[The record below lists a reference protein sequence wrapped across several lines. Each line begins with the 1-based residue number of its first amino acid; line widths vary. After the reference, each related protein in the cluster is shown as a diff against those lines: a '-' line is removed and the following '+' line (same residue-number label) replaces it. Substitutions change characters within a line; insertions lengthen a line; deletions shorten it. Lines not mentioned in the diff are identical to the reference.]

1 MSELNEIRRVFEGL
15 HTLYEIHLPKVHPK
29 LIHDLLMRIRN
40 NPRKD
45 PFYLIEVFTKPEVNS
60 EEMRTYIITK
70 TGMNPTIHDSGTHY
84 AFNNKLTL
92 EFLKELSDLKD
103 VIAVYG
109 DFMATLAPICGVTL
123 GEGGAAHDSGEN
135 LVLFVILAYVHKIYK
150 TNYY

>member
-15 HTLYEIHLPKVHPK
+15 HTLYEIHLPQVHPK

-92 EFLKELSDLKD
+92 EFLKELSDSKD

-109 DFMATLAPICGVTL
+109 DFMGAVTGV
-123 GEGGAAHDSGEN
+123 GASHEHTEHEHQWIKED
-135 LVLFVILAYVHKIYK
+135 
-150 TNYY
+150 

>member
-1 MSELNEIRRVFEGL
+1 MSELSEIRRVFEGL

-29 LIHDLLMRIRN
+29 LIHDLMMRRRN
-40 NPRKD
+40 NPGKD
-45 PFYLIEVFTKPEVNS
+45 PFYLIEVFTKPEINS
-60 EEMRTYIITK
+60 EEMRTYIISK

-109 DFMATLAPICGVTL
+109 DYMGAVTGV
-123 GEGGAAHDSGEN
+123 GASHDHREHEHGWIMEE
-135 LVLFVILAYVHKIYK
+135 
-150 TNYY
+150 

>member
-1 MSELNEIRRVFEGL
+1 
-15 HTLYEIHLPKVHPK
+15 
-29 LIHDLLMRIRN
+29 MRIRN

-109 DFMATLAPICGVTL
+109 DFMGAVTGV
-123 GEGGAAHDSGEN
+123 GASHEHTEHEHQWIKED
-135 LVLFVILAYVHKIYK
+135 
-150 TNYY
+150 